1 MLLFNPYRQSSL
13 RDGGVSI
20 LIWIVCGVRKKR
32 ISHNMMDMKI
42 INLQKTEF
50 KDTLNIK
57 V

>member
-1 MLLFNPYRQSSL
+1 MLLFNPYRQSSFS
-13 RDGGVSI
+13 DGGVSI
-20 LIWIVCGVRKKR
+20 LLWIVCGVRKKR

-42 INLQKTEF
+42 SNLQKTEF

>member
-1 MLLFNPYRQSSL
+1 MLLFNPYRQSSFS
-13 RDGGVSI
+13 DGGVSI